1 MAEETRDAQGVG
13 QALREAREAQG
24 LSVEE
29 VAKAMKL
36 SNSTIRRLESEDW
49 EGMQA
54 PVYVRG
60 YIRSYAHLVGLDE
73 DALLSLYNVVD
84 VRSANE
90 PRIELTAVDGGQK
103 GFRASWVFASAAL
116 ALAVVVAVALL
127 LVLPETEEGLVES
140 DVAEVDEVAP
150 AAVEVAPPVAVEV
163 APPAAEVAPAA
174 VQQGDAAPTVPAIQA
189 EPEAA
194 AAQEAP
200 SLAPPMQEAAAAGD
214 EGAAVDDGSVAVD
227 DGVAAAVDEAAAD
240 EGVVATDDE
249 AAVADDGAVAAG
261 DEAAVADD
269 GAVTADNGAV
279 AADDGVAAAAE
290 PFAVVAD
297 QTEDAVQAG
306 ATEQEGALPQF
317 GADQLAPAEALEEP
331 PMEAVVVNRLT
342 LSGDD
347 EIELLFSDECWVE
360 VKDLNGE
367 FLYAHLGE
375 PNDRVLLVGQGPF
388 DVKLG
393 YSPGVELRFNGVPV
407 PLAPHTRDRVAS
419 LVLGR

>member
-116 ALAVVVAVALL
+116 ALAAVTAVALL

-140 DVAEVDEVAP
+140 GVAEVDEVT
-150 AAVEVAPPVAVEV
+150 AAAAEVAPPVAEEVARPAVEV
-163 APPAAEVAPAA
+163 VPAA
-174 VQQGDAAPTVPAIQA
+174 VQQGDAVPVAPDIQA
-189 EPEAA
+189 VPEAA
-194 AAQEAP
+194 AIPEAP
-200 SLAPPMQEAAAAGD
+200 SLVPMQEAA
-214 EGAAVDDGSVAVD
+214 EDDGSVALD
-227 DGVAAAVDEAAAD
+227 DGVVAADDGAASAGEEGAVADDEA
-240 EGVVATDDE
+240 VVADDE
-249 AAVADDGAVAAG
+249 AAVADDGAAA
-261 DEAAVADD
+261 ADD
-269 GAVTADNGAV
+269 GAA
-279 AADDGVAAAAE
+279 AADDGAIAIDEGVAAAAE
-290 PFAVVAD
+290 PFAAIAD
-297 QTEDAVQAG
+297 LTEDAAQAG
-306 ATEQEGALPQF
+306 ETEQEDALPQF
-317 GADQLAPAEALEEP
+317 GADQSAPAEALEEP
-331 PMEAVVVNRLT
+331 PMEVVVVDRLT

-360 VKDLNGE
+360 VKDLDGE

>member
-116 ALAVVVAVALL
+116 ALAAVTAVALL

-140 DVAEVDEVAP
+140 GVAEVDEVAP
-150 AAVEVAPPVAVEV
+150 AAVEVAPPAAEEV
-163 APPAAEVAPAA
+163 ARPAVEVAPAA
-174 VQQGDAAPTVPAIQA
+174 VQQGDAVPVAPDIQA
-189 EPEAA
+189 VPEAA
-194 AAQEAP
+194 IAQEAP
-200 SLAPPMQEAAAAGD
+200 SLAPMQGAAA
-214 EGAAVDDGSVAVD
+214 DDGSVALD
-227 DGVAAAVDEAAAD
+227 DGVVAADDGAASAGEEGAVADDEAVAAD
-240 EGVVATDDE
+240 DEAVAADDE
-249 AAVADDGAVAAG
+249 AAVADDGAAA
-261 DEAAVADD
+261 ADD
-269 GAVTADNGAV
+269 GAIAIDE
-279 AADDGVAAAAE
+279 GVAAAAE
-290 PFAVVAD
+290 PVAAVAD
-297 QTEDAVQAG
+297 LTEDPAQAG
-306 ATEQEGALPQF
+306 ETEQEGALPQF
-317 GADQLAPAEALEEP
+317 GADQSAPAEALEEP
-331 PMEAVVVNRLT
+331 PMEAVVVDRLT

-360 VKDLNGE
+360 VKDLDGE

>member
-1 MAEETRDAQGVG
+1 MIGEQ
-13 QALREAREAQG
+13 Q
-24 LSVEE
+24 
-29 VAKAMKL
+29 
-36 SNSTIRRLESEDW
+36 RR
-49 EGMQA
+49 
-54 PVYVRG
+54 
-60 YIRSYAHLVGLDE
+60 
-73 DALLSLYNVVD
+73 VD
-84 VRSANE
+84 VERRVRRE
-90 PRIELTAVDGGQK
+90 LERID
-103 GFRASWVFASAAL
+103 
-116 ALAVVVAVALL
+116 LL

-140 DVAEVDEVAP
+140 GVAEVDEVAP

-163 APPAAEVAPAA
+163 APPAAEEVARPAVEVAPAA

-194 AAQEAP
+194 ATQEASP
-200 SLAPPMQEAAAAGD
+200 LAPMQEAAA
-214 EGAAVDDGSVAVD
+214 DDGSVALD
-227 DGVAAAVDEAAAD
+227 DGVVAAD
-240 EGVVATDDE
+240 DVVA
-249 AAVADDGAVAAG
+249 AADDGAVAAD
-261 DEAAVADD
+261 DEAV
-269 GAVTADNGAV
+269 VADNGAV

-290 PFAVVAD
+290 PVAAVAD

-306 ATEQEGALPQF
+306 ATEQEGTLPQF

-331 PMEAVVVNRLT
+331 PMEAVVVDRLT

-360 VKDLNGE
+360 VKDLDGE

>member
-116 ALAVVVAVALL
+116 ALAAVTAVALL

-140 DVAEVDEVAP
+140 GVAEVDEVA
-150 AAVEVAPPVAVEV
+150 AAAAEV
-163 APPAAEVAPAA
+163 APPAAEEVARPAVEVTPAA
-174 VQQGDAAPTVPAIQA
+174 VQQGDAVPVVPDIQA
-189 EPEAA
+189 VPEAA
-194 AAQEAP
+194 IAQEAP
-200 SLAPPMQEAAAAGD
+200 SLAPMQEAA
-214 EGAAVDDGSVAVD
+214 EDDGSVALD
-227 DGVAAAVDEAAAD
+227 DGVVAADDGAASAGEEGAVADDEA
-240 EGVVATDDE
+240 VVADDE
-249 AAVADDGAVAAG
+249 AAVADDGAAA
-261 DEAAVADD
+261 ADD
-269 GAVTADNGAV
+269 GAIAIDE
-279 AADDGVAAAAE
+279 GVAAAAE
-290 PFAVVAD
+290 PFAAIAD
-297 QTEDAVQAG
+297 LTEDAAQAG
-306 ATEQEGALPQF
+306 ETEQEGALPQF
-317 GADQLAPAEALEEP
+317 GADQSVPAEALEEP
-331 PMEAVVVNRLT
+331 PMEAVVVDRLT

-360 VKDLNGE
+360 VKDLDGE

>member
-116 ALAVVVAVALL
+116 ALAAVTAVALL

-140 DVAEVDEVAP
+140 GVAEVDEVAP

-163 APPAAEVAPAA
+163 APPAAEEVARPAVEVAPAA
-174 VQQGDAAPTVPAIQA
+174 VQQGDAAPTVPAVQA

-194 AAQEAP
+194 AVQEAP
-200 SLAPPMQEAAAAGD
+200 SLAPLMQEAAA
-214 EGAAVDDGSVAVD
+214 DDGSVALD
-227 DGVAAAVDEAAAD
+227 DGVVAADDVAVAADDVAAA
-240 EGVVATDDE
+240 
-249 AAVADDGAVAAG
+249 ADDGAVATDDPAVAA
-261 DEAAVADD
+261 EPIAAAEPVAAVADL
-269 GAVTADNGAV
+269 
-279 AADDGVAAAAE
+279 
-290 PFAVVAD
+290 
-297 QTEDAVQAG
+297 TEDAAQAG
-306 ATEQEGALPQF
+306 ETEQEGALPQF
-317 GADQLAPAEALEEP
+317 GADQSVPAEALEEP
-331 PMEAVVVNRLT
+331 PMEVVVVDRLT

-360 VKDLNGE
+360 VKDLDGE

>member
-116 ALAVVVAVALL
+116 ALAAVTAVALL

-140 DVAEVDEVAP
+140 GVAEVDEVAP
-150 AAVEVAPPVAVEV
+150 AAVEVAPPVAEEV
-163 APPAAEVAPAA
+163 ARPAVEVAPAA
-174 VQQGDAAPTVPAIQA
+174 VQQGDAAPTVPAVQA

-194 AAQEAP
+194 AIQEAP
-200 SLAPPMQEAAAAGD
+200 PSAPMQEAAA
-214 EGAAVDDGSVAVD
+214 DDGSVALD
-227 DGVAAAVDEAAAD
+227 DGVVAADDVAVAADDVAAA
-240 EGVVATDDE
+240 
-249 AAVADDGAVAAG
+249 ADDGAVATDDPAVAA
-261 DEAAVADD
+261 EPIAAAEPVAAVADL
-269 GAVTADNGAV
+269 
-279 AADDGVAAAAE
+279 
-290 PFAVVAD
+290 
-297 QTEDAVQAG
+297 TEDPAQAG
-306 ATEQEGALPQF
+306 ETEQEDALPQF
-317 GADQLAPAEALEEP
+317 GADQSAPAEALEEP
-331 PMEAVVVNRLT
+331 PMEAVVVDRLT

-360 VKDLNGE
+360 VKDLDGE

>member
-140 DVAEVDEVAP
+140 GVAEVDEVAP
-150 AAVEVAPPVAVEV
+150 AAVEVAPPVAVE
-163 APPAAEVAPAA
+163 ATRPAVEVAPAA

-200 SLAPPMQEAAAAGD
+200 SLAPPMQEAAA
-214 EGAAVDDGSVAVD
+214 DDGTVAVD
-227 DGVAAAVDEAAAD
+227 DGVAATDDEAAAD
-240 EGVVATDDE
+240 EGVVAADDE

-269 GAVTADNGAV
+269 GAVAADNGAV
-279 AADDGVAAAAE
+279 AAAE
-290 PFAVVAD
+290 PFAAVAD

-317 GADQLAPAEALEEP
+317 GADQLAPAEALEDP

>member
-116 ALAVVVAVALL
+116 ALAAVTAVALL

-140 DVAEVDEVAP
+140 GVAEVEEVAP
-150 AAVEVAPPVAVEV
+150 AAAEVAPPVAVEV
-163 APPAAEVAPAA
+163 APPAAEEVARPAVEVAPAA

-200 SLAPPMQEAAAAGD
+200 SLAPLMQEAAA
-214 EGAAVDDGSVAVD
+214 DDGSVALD
-227 DGVAAAVDEAAAD
+227 DGVVAADDVAVAADDVAAA
-240 EGVVATDDE
+240 
-249 AAVADDGAVAAG
+249 ADDGAVATDDPAVAA
-261 DEAAVADD
+261 EPIAAAEPVAAVADL
-269 GAVTADNGAV
+269 
-279 AADDGVAAAAE
+279 
-290 PFAVVAD
+290 
-297 QTEDAVQAG
+297 TEDAAQAG
-306 ATEQEGALPQF
+306 ETEQEGALPQF
-317 GADQLAPAEALEEP
+317 GADQSAPAEALEEP
-331 PMEAVVVNRLT
+331 PMEAVVVDRLT

-360 VKDLNGE
+360 VKDLDGE